1 MYETFKFVF
10 RIFIL
15 RKYVRLRDQYV
26 IKIKDEWCKDEVNK
40 CHSSL
45 FSYLQNMILQITHK
59 HIEISEEGF
68 IPKNCFSIVCLN

>member
-1 MYETFKFVF
+1 MSFHIS
-10 RIFIL
+10 IF

-26 IKIKDEWCKDEVNK
+26 IRIKDKLCKDEVNE
-40 CHSSL
+40 CHTSL
-45 FSYLQNMILQITHK
+45 FSYSQNMILQITHK